1 MLEVT
6 VTEGYIMDVYDSIE
20 PFYFSM
26 TVTSSA
32 ITPNTVNTWVVT
44 ALKWISTPSFITVDI
59 FAVVVP

>member
-32 ITPNTVNTWVVT
+32 ITPNTVNIWVGT
-44 ALKWISTPSFITVDI
+44 ALKWISTPLFITVDI